1 MHDKKHLI
9 SHTVVWMAMFIKG
22 GIIVFKAMNSKEHY
36 KMYKKGKLWMIAGV
50 FTATVMMGLMGGQ
63 PAQAATT
70 TTSDATTTET
80 VTPAKA
86 TATEQFSAAA
96 TPAST
101 ASSAITPN
109 SAATSAAQSA
119 TQAATSSAAP
129 VISKTASAVTPDSTA
144 TNSTSTPA
152 SAAPSSVAP
161 VSSAAAID
169 ATKVATPVS
178 AATAQVKAATTR
190 NVANAA
196 AVAPVAAT
204 VQSAAP
210 ADVTIDQWMPDT
222 NLQQVVLHELAKT
235 TGITSADQ
243 ITQAMMGNLT
253 KLYVDTSA
261 QQNNKDYYLATMQV
275 RSLQGLE
282 YAKNLTDLWICP
294 NLDANLNW
302 TGAYM
307 KYGSISDISALAGLT
322 NLTELNL
329 QMNQISNISALKNL
343 KLKGV
348 SLSYN
353 QISDLS
359 PLQNSK
365 DTMSTSATMAYQI
378 IKLPTIVL
386 NAKTTSYTMPSF
398 IITNLDGGN
407 VPITPV
413 QTSPYFGMT
422 SAGTGTNLDDATV
435 AWKDLGQSGY
445 LFVDWHDTLLGLPG
459 YPFDGEIVQLYTL
472 SDSVGNVNVNFKTTS
487 GLSLAPQV
495 TLSGNLGDD
504 FDLNQ
509 SATVMNAV
517 QKIMAQGYAYQGTAD
532 DMAVTGVYAED
543 PTNITLL
550 FGVKKLAATFNFIDD
565 QGHTLAVPQTM
576 TGDYGQAWQT
586 QVPSLKGYTFKQATQ
601 DGQPLT
607 LTDGQ
612 LAGTLTAD
620 TTINLIYTADTK
632 TATVHYV
639 YADGSEAA
647 PSQTVSGKYGDT
659 IAFPTSP
666 VIKGYTASELTPAK
680 YGDENTFTVTY
691 TADTK
696 TATVHYVYAD
706 GSEAAPSQTVSGKY
720 GDTIAFPTSPVIKG
734 YTASK
739 LPTSVFGD
747 NVAAN
752 TFTITYTKDAVTP
765 PTPTQQVIVTVHYQ
779 DSDGKAVASDFV
791 FTKQVGDR
799 YTTSPADVKNY
810 RLQAIPANASG
821 VVGDQNIVVTYVY
834 VQQSGDGDQVTPD
847 QPGTTTP
854 TKPVKPTKPTQP
866 AKQPTVNKTGGQ
878 ADQVRVGT
886 RVKPQAAV
894 QNGATQPAVSA
905 KATTTPAGMSDPT
918 QTTLKTLPQTGEQAT
933 SPWWGIVL
941 LGSLLGLAGFRREK
955 RH

>member
-1 MHDKKHLI
+1 M
-9 SHTVVWMAMFIKG
+9 
-22 GIIVFKAMNSKEHY
+22 FKAMNSKEHY
-36 KMYKKGKLWMIAGV
+36 KMYKKGKLWMVAGV
-50 FTATVMMGLMGGQ
+50 FTATVMMGLVGGQ

-70 TTSDATTTET
+70 TTADTSTTET

-86 TATEQFSAAA
+86 TATEQSSAAA
-96 TPAST
+96 TPASA

-109 SAATSAAQSA
+109 SAATSVAQSA

-190 NVANAA
+190 NAA

-204 VQSAAP
+204 IQSVAP
-210 ADVTIDQWMPDT
+210 TDVTIDQWMPDT

-459 YPFDGEIVQLYTL
+459 YPFDGEIVQPYTL

-517 QKIMAQGYAYQGTAD
+517 QKIMAQGYAYQGTAN

-543 PTNITLL
+543 STNITLL

-586 QVPSLKGYTFKQATQ
+586 QIPSLKGYTFKQATQ

-639 YADGSEAA
+639 YVDGSEAA
-647 PSQTVSGKYGDT
+647 
-659 IAFPTSP
+659 
-666 VIKGYTASELTPAK
+666 
-680 YGDENTFTVTY
+680 
-691 TADTK
+691 
-696 TATVHYVYAD
+696 
-706 GSEAAPSQTVSGKY
+706 APSQTISGKY

-747 NVAAN
+747 DVAAN
-752 TFTITYTKDAVTP
+752 TFTVTYTKDAVTP
-765 PTPTQQVIVTVHYQ
+765 PTPTQQVTVTVHYQ
-779 DSDGKAVASDFV
+779 DPGGKAVASDFV
-791 FTKQVGDR
+791 FTKQIGDR

-810 RLQAIPANASG
+810 RLQATPANASG

-878 ADQVRVGT
+878 ADQARVGT
-886 RVKPQAAV
+886 RVKPQATV

>member
-1 MHDKKHLI
+1 M
-9 SHTVVWMAMFIKG
+9 
-22 GIIVFKAMNSKEHY
+22 FKAMNSKEHY
-36 KMYKKGKLWMIAGV
+36 KMYKKGKLWMVAGV
-50 FTATVMMGLMGGQ
+50 FTATVMMGLVGGQ

-70 TTSDATTTET
+70 TTADASTTET

-86 TATEQFSAAA
+86 TATEQSSAAA
-96 TPAST
+96 TPASA

-109 SAATSAAQSA
+109 SAATSVAQSA

-144 TNSTSTPA
+144 TNSTSTPV
-152 SAAPSSVAP
+152 SVAPSSVAP

-190 NVANAA
+190 NAA

-204 VQSAAP
+204 IQSVAP
-210 ADVTIDQWMPDT
+210 TDVTIDQWMPDT

-459 YPFDGEIVQLYTL
+459 YPFDGEIVQPYTL

-517 QKIMAQGYAYQGTAD
+517 QKIMAQGYAYQGTAN

-586 QVPSLKGYTFKQATQ
+586 QIPSLKGYTFKQATQ

-647 PSQTVSGKYGDT
+647 PSQTISGKYGDT

-666 VIKGYTASELTPAK
+666 VIKGYTASKLTPAK
-680 YGDENTFTVTY
+680 YGDENTFTVIY

-706 GSEAAPSQTVSGKY
+706 GSEAAPSQTISGKY

-747 NVAAN
+747 DVAAN
-752 TFTITYTKDAVTP
+752 TFTVTYTKDAVTP
-765 PTPTQQVIVTVHYQ
+765 PTPTQQVTVTVHYQ
-779 DSDGKAVASDFV
+779 DPDGKAVASDFV

-799 YTTSPADVKNY
+799 YTTSPVDVKNY
-810 RLQAIPANASG
+810 RLQATPANASG

-886 RVKPQAAV
+886 RVKPQATV

>member
-1 MHDKKHLI
+1 M
-9 SHTVVWMAMFIKG
+9 
-22 GIIVFKAMNSKEHY
+22 FKAMNSKEHY

-50 FTATVMMGLMGGQ
+50 FNATVMMGLMGGQ

-765 PTPTQQVIVTVHYQ
+765 PTPTQQVTVTVHYQ

>member
-1 MHDKKHLI
+1 
-9 SHTVVWMAMFIKG
+9 MFIKG

-765 PTPTQQVIVTVHYQ
+765 PTPTQQVTVTVHYQ
-779 DSDGKAVASDFV
+779 DPDGKAVASDFV

>member
-1 MHDKKHLI
+1 
-9 SHTVVWMAMFIKG
+9 MFIKG

-86 TATEQFSAAA
+86 TATEQPSAAA
-96 TPAST
+96 TPASA

-109 SAATSAAQSA
+109 SAATSA

-190 NVANAA
+190 NAA

-204 VQSAAP
+204 IQSVAP

-235 TGITSADQ
+235 TGITSVDQ

-435 AWKDLGQSGY
+435 VWKDLGQSGY

-659 IAFPTSP
+659 IVFPTSP
-666 VIKGYTASELTPAK
+666 AIE
-680 YGDENTFTVTY
+680 
-691 TADTK
+691 
-696 TATVHYVYAD
+696 
-706 GSEAAPSQTVSGKY
+706 
-720 GDTIAFPTSPVIKG
+720 G

-765 PTPTQQVIVTVHYQ
+765 PTPTQQVTVTVHYQ

>member
-1 MHDKKHLI
+1 
-9 SHTVVWMAMFIKG
+9 
-22 GIIVFKAMNSKEHY
+22 
-36 KMYKKGKLWMIAGV
+36 MYKKGKLWMIAGV

-765 PTPTQQVIVTVHYQ
+765 PTPTQQVTVTVHYQ

>member
-1 MHDKKHLI
+1 M
-9 SHTVVWMAMFIKG
+9 
-22 GIIVFKAMNSKEHY
+22 FKAMNSKEHY
-36 KMYKKGKLWMIAGV
+36 KMYKKGKLWMVAGV
-50 FTATVMMGLMGGQ
+50 FTATVMMGLVGGQ

-70 TTSDATTTET
+70 TTSDASTTET

-86 TATEQFSAAA
+86 TATEQPSAAA
-96 TPAST
+96 TPASA

-109 SAATSAAQSA
+109 SAATSA
-119 TQAATSSAAP
+119 TQAATSSTAP

-190 NVANAA
+190 NAA

-204 VQSAAP
+204 IQSVAP

-235 TGITSADQ
+235 TGITSVDQ

-261 QQNNKDYYLATMQV
+261 QQNHKDYYLATMQV

-365 DTMSTSATMAYQI
+365 DTMSTSAMMAYQI

-435 AWKDLGQSGY
+435 VWKDLGQSGY

-459 YPFDGEIVQLYTL
+459 YPFDGEIVQPYTL

-659 IAFPTSP
+659 IVFPTSP
-666 VIKGYTASELTPAK
+666 VIE
-680 YGDENTFTVTY
+680 
-691 TADTK
+691 
-696 TATVHYVYAD
+696 
-706 GSEAAPSQTVSGKY
+706 
-720 GDTIAFPTSPVIKG
+720 G

-752 TFTITYTKDAVTP
+752 TFTITYTKDAVTL
-765 PTPTQQVIVTVHYQ
+765 PTPTQQVTVTVHYQ

>member
-765 PTPTQQVIVTVHYQ
+765 PTPTQQVTVTVHYQ

>member
-1 MHDKKHLI
+1 MHYKKHLI
-9 SHTVVWMAMFIKG
+9 SHTIILIAMFIKG

-36 KMYKKGKLWMIAGV
+36 KMYKKGKLWMVAGV
-50 FTATVMMGLMGGQ
+50 FTATVMMGLVGGQ

-70 TTSDATTTET
+70 TTSDASTTET

-86 TATEQFSAAA
+86 TATEQPSAAA
-96 TPAST
+96 TPASA

-109 SAATSAAQSA
+109 SAATSA

-190 NVANAA
+190 NAA

-204 VQSAAP
+204 IQSVAP

-235 TGITSADQ
+235 TGITSVDQ

-435 AWKDLGQSGY
+435 VWKDLGQSGY

-459 YPFDGEIVQLYTL
+459 YPFDGEIVQPYTL
-472 SDSVGNVNVNFKTTS
+472 SDSVCNVNVNFKTTS

-586 QVPSLKGYTFKQATQ
+586 QVPSLKGYTFKQAPQ

-659 IAFPTSP
+659 IVFPTSP
-666 VIKGYTASELTPAK
+666 VIE
-680 YGDENTFTVTY
+680 
-691 TADTK
+691 
-696 TATVHYVYAD
+696 
-706 GSEAAPSQTVSGKY
+706 
-720 GDTIAFPTSPVIKG
+720 G

-765 PTPTQQVIVTVHYQ
+765 PTPTQQVTVTVHYQ

>member
-1 MHDKKHLI
+1 
-9 SHTVVWMAMFIKG
+9 
-22 GIIVFKAMNSKEHY
+22 
-36 KMYKKGKLWMIAGV
+36 MIAGV

-706 GSEAAPSQTVSGKY
+706 GSEAAPSQTISGKY

-765 PTPTQQVIVTVHYQ
+765 PTPTQQVTVTVHYQ